1 MTRRFSDIKDDIIIE
16 QIKEL
21 NEGVY
26 DPGIFKA
33 FFLAGGPGSG
43 KSYVQKKTTGGMGL
57 KVVNSDDIYEKML
70 KDAGM
75 DTTPEDIYS
84 DKGQEIR
91 GRAKA
96 TTKRMQS
103 NFLMGRLGVVID
115 GTGKDFEKIQR
126 QAAAL
131 KQLGYDTYMIFVNTS
146 EEVAQQRNQERKRT
160 LPRDEVTK
168 MWNGV
173 QRNIGAFQR
182 FFGNKNFIILDN
194 NGPNDDVLSM
204 VFKRVRKLVTTPVKN
219 YIAKQWIANELEK
232 KRRR

>member
-182 FFGNKNFIILDN
+182 FFGTKNFIILDN
-194 NGPNDDVLSM
+194 NGPNDDVLDM

>member
-1 MTRRFSDIKDDIIIE
+1 MSKKYSELKDDIIIE

-26 DPGIFKA
+26 DPGILKA
-33 FFLAGGPGSG
+33 FCLAGGPGSG

-91 GRAKA
+91 GKAKA

-160 LPRDEVTK
+160 LPREEVTK

-182 FFGNKNFIILDN
+182 FFGGKNFIILDN
-194 NGPNDDVLSM
+194 NGPNDDVLQM
-204 VFKRVRKLVTTPVKN
+204 VFKRVRGLVKTPVKN

>member
-1 MTRRFSDIKDDIIIE
+1 MAKKFSELKDDIVIE
-16 QIKEL
+16 QIAKL

-96 TTKRMQS
+96 TTKKMQS

-131 KQLGYDTYMIFVNTS
+131 KQLGYDCYMIFVNTS
-146 EEVAQQRNQERKRT
+146 EEVAQERNQQRKRT
-160 LPRDEVTK
+160 LPRDEVKK
-168 MWNGV
+168 MWMEV
-173 QRNIGAFQR
+173 QKNIGAFQR
-182 FFGNKNFIILDN
+182 FFGSKNFIILDN
-194 NGPNDDVLSM
+194 NGPNDDVLQM
-204 VFKRVRKLVTTPVKN
+204 VFKRVRNLVKTPVKN

>member
-160 LPRDEVTK
+160 LPREEVTK

-182 FFGNKNFIILDN
+182 FFGSKNFIILDN
-194 NGPNDDVLSM
+194 NGPNDDVLQM
-204 VFKRVRKLVTTPVKN
+204 VFKRVRGLVKTPVKN

>member
-1 MTRRFSDIKDDIIIE
+1 MKKSFSDIKDDLIIE

-70 KDAGM
+70 NDAGM

-91 GRAKA
+91 GRAK
-96 TTKRMQS
+96 TITKKRQA

-126 QAAAL
+126 QAASL

-146 EEVAQQRNQERKRT
+146 EEVAQERNQARKRT
-160 LPRDEVTK
+160 LAREEVK
-168 MWNGV
+168 RMWMEV
-173 QRNIGAFQR
+173 QKNIGAFQR
-182 FFGNKNFIILDN
+182 FFGTKNFIILDN
-194 NGPNDDVLSM
+194 NGPNDDVLQM
-204 VFKRVRKLVTTPVKN
+204 VFK
-219 YIAKQWIANELEK
+219 
-232 KRRR
+232 

>member
-1 MTRRFSDIKDDIIIE
+1 MAKRFSELKDDLIIE

-43 KSYVQKKTTGGMGL
+43 KSYVQKKTTSGMGL

-75 DTTPEDIYS
+75 DMTPENIFS

-91 GRAKA
+91 GRAKKV
-96 TTKRMQS
+96 TKARQS

-115 GTGKDFEKIQR
+115 GTGKDYIKIAG

-131 KQLGYDTYMIFVNTS
+131 KQLGYDCYMIFVNTS
-146 EEVAQQRNQERKRT
+146 EEVAQERNQNRDRT
-160 LPRDEVTK
+160 LPREQVTQ
-168 MWNGV
+168 MWNEV
-173 QRNIGAFQR
+173 QKNIGAFQR
-182 FFGNKNFIILDN
+182 FFGSKNFIILDN
-194 NGPNDDVLSM
+194 NGPNDDVLQM
-204 VFKRVRKLVTTPVKN
+204 VFKRVRNLVKTPVKN
-219 YIAKQWIANELEK
+219 YIAKQWIANEIEK
-232 KRRR
+232 KRRS

>member
-1 MTRRFSDIKDDIIIE
+1 
-16 QIKEL
+16 
-21 NEGVY
+21 
-26 DPGIFKA
+26 
-33 FFLAGGPGSG
+33 
-43 KSYVQKKTTGGMGL
+43 MGL

-91 GRAKA
+91 GQAKRV
-96 TTKRMQS
+96 TKARQS

-115 GTGKDFEKIQR
+115 GTGKDFDKIQR
-126 QAAAL
+126 QAASL

-146 EEVAQQRNQERKRT
+146 EEVAQERNQARKRT
-160 LPRDEVTK
+160 LPREEVK
-168 MWNGV
+168 SMWMDV
-173 QRNIGAFQR
+173 QKNIGAFQR
-182 FFGNKNFIILDN
+182 FFGSKNFIILDN
-194 NGPNDDVLSM
+194 NGPNDDVLQM
-204 VFKRVRKLVTTPVKN
+204 VFKRVRNMVKTPVKN

>member
-1 MTRRFSDIKDDIIIE
+1 MKKSFSDIKDDLIIE

-70 KDAGM
+70 NDAGM

-91 GRAKA
+91 GRAK
-96 TTKRMQS
+96 TITKKRQA

-126 QAAAL
+126 QAASL

-146 EEVAQQRNQERKRT
+146 EEVAQERNQARKRT
-160 LPRDEVTK
+160 LAREEVK
-168 MWNGV
+168 RMWMEV
-173 QRNIGAFQR
+173 QKNIGAFQR
-182 FFGNKNFIILDN
+182 FFGTKNFIILDN
-194 NGPNDDVLSM
+194 NGPNDDVLQM
-204 VFKRVRKLVTTPVKN
+204 VFKRVRGLVKTPVKN

-232 KRRR
+232 KRRK

>member
-1 MTRRFSDIKDDIIIE
+1 MSKKYSELKDDIIVE

-43 KSYVQKKTTGGMGL
+43 KSYVQKKTTSGMGL
-57 KVVNSDDIYEKML
+57 KVVNSDDVYEKML
-70 KDAGM
+70 KDAGL

-160 LPRDEVTK
+160 LPREEVK
-168 MWNGV
+168 SMWMDV
-173 QRNIGAFQR
+173 QKNIGAFQR
-182 FFGNKNFIILDN
+182 FFGSKNFIILDN
-194 NGPNDDVLSM
+194 NGPNDDVLQM
-204 VFKRVRKLVTTPVKN
+204 VFKRVRNMVKTPVKN

>member
-1 MTRRFSDIKDDIIIE
+1 MKKSFSSLKDDILKE
-16 QIKEL
+16 AIKEL

-43 KSYVQKKTTGGMGL
+43 KSYVQKQTTGGMGL

-75 DTTPEDIYS
+75 DATPENIYS

-91 GRAKA
+91 GRAK
-96 TTKRMQS
+96 TVTKKRQA

-115 GTGKDFEKIQR
+115 GTGKDFDKINR
-126 QAAAL
+126 QAASL

-146 EEVAQQRNQERKRT
+146 EEVAQQRNQARKRT
-160 LPRDEVTK
+160 LPREEVKK
-168 MWNGV
+168 MWMEV
-173 QRNIGAFQR
+173 QKNIGAFQR
-182 FFGNKNFIILDN
+182 YFGTKNFIILDN
-194 NGPNDDVLSM
+194 NGPNDDVLQM
-204 VFKRVRKLVTTPVKN
+204 VFKRVRGLVKTPVKN

>member
-1 MTRRFSDIKDDIIIE
+1 MKKSFSDIKDDLIIE
-16 QIKEL
+16 QIKGL

-70 KDAGM
+70 NDAGM

-91 GRAKA
+91 GRAK
-96 TTKRMQS
+96 TITKKRQA

-126 QAAAL
+126 QAASL

-146 EEVAQQRNQERKRT
+146 EEVAQERNQARKRT
-160 LPRDEVTK
+160 LAREEVK
-168 MWNGV
+168 RMWMEV
-173 QRNIGAFQR
+173 QKNIGAFQR
-182 FFGNKNFIILDN
+182 FFGTKNFIILDN
-194 NGPNDDVLSM
+194 NGPNDDVLQM
-204 VFKRVRKLVTTPVKN
+204 VFKRVRGLVKTPVKN

-232 KRRR
+232 KRRK

>member
-1 MTRRFSDIKDDIIIE
+1 MAKKFSDIKDEIIIE

-21 NEGVY
+21 QEGVY

-43 KSYVQKKTTGGMGL
+43 KSYVQKQTTGGMGL

-91 GRAKA
+91 GRAKKV
-96 TTKRMQS
+96 TKARQS
-103 NFLMGRLGVVID
+103 NFLMGRLGVIID

-131 KQLGYDTYMIFVNTS
+131 KQLGYDCYMIFVNTS
-146 EEVAQQRNQERKRT
+146 EEVSQQRNQERKRT
-160 LPRDEVTK
+160 LPREEVKK
-168 MWNGV
+168 MWMEV
-173 QRNIGAFQR
+173 QKNIGAFQR
-182 FFGNKNFIILDN
+182 FFGGKNFIILDN
-194 NGPNDDVLSM
+194 NGPNDDVLQM
-204 VFKRVRKLVTTPVKN
+204 VYKRVRNLVKTPVKN

>member
-1 MTRRFSDIKDDIIIE
+1 MTKRFSDIKDDIIIE

-146 EEVAQQRNQERKRT
+146 EEVAQQRNQARKRT

-182 FFGNKNFIILDN
+182 FFGTKNFIILDN
-194 NGPNDDVLSM
+194 NGPNDDVLDM

>member
-1 MTRRFSDIKDDIIIE
+1 MAKKFSELKDDIVIE
-16 QIKEL
+16 QITKL

-131 KQLGYDTYMIFVNTS
+131 KQLGYDCYMIFVNTS
-146 EEVAQQRNQERKRT
+146 EEVAQERNQQRKRT
-160 LPRDEVTK
+160 LPRDEVKK
-168 MWNGV
+168 MWMEV
-173 QRNIGAFQR
+173 QKNIGAFQR
-182 FFGNKNFIILDN
+182 FFGSKNFIILDN
-194 NGPNDDVLSM
+194 NGPNDDVLQM
-204 VFKRVRKLVTTPVKN
+204 VFKRVRNLVKTPVKN

-232 KRRR
+232 KRRS

>member
-194 NGPNDDVLSM
+194 NGANDDVLDM

>member
-1 MTRRFSDIKDDIIIE
+1 MSKKFAELKDELLKE
-16 QIKEL
+16 QVSELKE
-21 NEGVY
+21 GIY

-43 KSYVQKKTTGGMGL
+43 KSYVQKQTTGGMGL

-96 TTKRMQS
+96 VTKKRQS

-115 GTGKDFEKIQR
+115 GTGKDFDKIQR

-146 EEVAQQRNQERKRT
+146 EEVAQQRNQDRKRT
-160 LPRDEVTK
+160 LPREEVTM

-173 QRNIGAFQR
+173 QNNIGAFQR
-182 FFGNKNFIILDN
+182 FFGGKNFIILDN
-194 NGPNDDVLSM
+194 NGPNDDVLQM
-204 VFKRVRKLVTTPVKN
+204 VFKRVRGLVKTPVKN

>member
-1 MTRRFSDIKDDIIIE
+1 MAQKFSELKDKIVVE
-16 QIKEL
+16 QLKDL

-75 DTTPEDIYS
+75 DMTPENIFS

-96 TTKRMQS
+96 TTKARQS
-103 NFLMGRLGVVID
+103 NFLMGRLGVIID
-115 GTGKDFEKIQR
+115 GTGKDYNKIAK

-146 EEVAQQRNQERKRT
+146 EEVAQERNQMRDRT
-160 LPRDEVTK
+160 LPREEVTV
-168 MWNGV
+168 MWNEV
-173 QRNIGAFQR
+173 QKNIGAFQR
-182 FFGNKNFIILDN
+182 FFGAKNFIVVDN
-194 NGPNDDVLSM
+194 NDAKEDVLNG
-204 VFKRVRKLVTTPVKN
+204 VYKKVRGLVKTPVQN
-219 YIAKQWIANELEK
+219 YIAKQWIATELEK

>member
-1 MTRRFSDIKDDIIIE
+1 MKKSFSDVKDNIIKE

-91 GRAKA
+91 GKAKA
-96 TTKRMQS
+96 VTKRMQG

-131 KQLGYDTYMIFVNTS
+131 KQLGYDCYMIFVNTS

-194 NGPNDDVLSM
+194 NGPNDDVLQM
-204 VFKRVRKLVTTPVKN
+204 VFKRVRGLVTTPVKN

>member
-1 MTRRFSDIKDDIIIE
+1 MKKSFSDIKDDLIIE

-43 KSYVQKKTTGGMGL
+43 KSYVQKQTTGGMGL

-75 DTTPEDIYS
+75 DATPENIYS

-91 GRAKA
+91 GRAKSV
-96 TTKRMQS
+96 TKRRQA

-115 GTGKDFEKIQR
+115 GTGKDFDKINK
-126 QAAAL
+126 QAASL
-131 KQLGYDTYMIFVNTS
+131 KQLGYDCYMIFVNTS
-146 EEVAQQRNQERKRT
+146 EEVAQERNQARKRT
-160 LPRDEVTK
+160 LPREEVKT
-168 MWNGV
+168 MWMEV
-173 QRNIGAFQR
+173 QKNIGAFQR
-182 FFGNKNFIILDN
+182 YFGTKNFIILDN
-194 NGPNDDVLSM
+194 NGPNDDVLQM

>member
-115 GTGKDFEKIQR
+115 GAGKDFEKIQR
-126 QAAAL
+126 QAAH
-131 KQLGYDTYMIFVNTS
+131 
-146 EEVAQQRNQERKRT
+146 
-160 LPRDEVTK
+160 
-168 MWNGV
+168 
-173 QRNIGAFQR
+173 
-182 FFGNKNFIILDN
+182 
-194 NGPNDDVLSM
+194 
-204 VFKRVRKLVTTPVKN
+204 
-219 YIAKQWIANELEK
+219 
-232 KRRR
+232 

>member
-1 MTRRFSDIKDDIIIE
+1 MSKKFSELKDDIIVE

-43 KSYVQKKTTGGMGL
+43 KSYVQKKTTAGMGL

-160 LPRDEVTK
+160 LPREEVTK

-182 FFGNKNFIILDN
+182 FFGSKNFIILDN
-194 NGPNDDVLSM
+194 NGPNDDVLRWCLSEF
-204 VFKRVRKLVTTPVKN
+204 VD
-219 YIAKQWIANELEK
+219 
-232 KRRR
+232 